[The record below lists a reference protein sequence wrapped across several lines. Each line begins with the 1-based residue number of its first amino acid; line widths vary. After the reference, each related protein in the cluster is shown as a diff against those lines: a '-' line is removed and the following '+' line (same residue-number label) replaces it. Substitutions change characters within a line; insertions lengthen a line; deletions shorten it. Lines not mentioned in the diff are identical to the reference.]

1 MTKWLHANEFSYKKP
16 HGVPAKANAEAQAA
30 FIAYYEKLKKRID
43 SEPLYF
49 TDSVHPQHQTRL
61 AYGWIPKGER
71 KEMPTTGRQKRVN
84 IIGGICLNGY
94 KVVTTQAES
103 VDSDS
108 IAGFFCELRKRHPG
122 KEKIHIILDKA
133 PYHRDE
139 DLQIFS
145 KSLGIILHYLLPY
158 SPNLN
163 PVERLWKIMHEHVTY
178 SGFLIHNPM
187 LQ

>member
-1 MTKWLHANEFSYKKP
+1 L
-16 HGVPAKANAEAQAA
+16 V
-30 FIAYYEKLKKRID
+30 
-43 SEPLYF
+43 
-49 TDSVHPQHQTRL
+49 
-61 AYGWIPKGER
+61 
-71 KEMPTTGRQKRVN
+71 
-84 IIGGICLNGY
+84 GICLNGY

-122 KEKIHIILDKA
+122 KEKIHIILDQA

-139 DLQIFS
+139 DLQIFA
-145 KSLGIILHYLLPY
+145 KSLGIILHYLPPY

-178 SGFLIHNPM
+178 NKYYETFQDFNDAVLDFFRNIGRKKCLLRSRINDNFQTLD
-187 LQ
+187 LAQLAY